1 MKKIKDSQ
9 KTMTI
14 LNKALKAVAFF
25 KQQEGFEV
33 QQTTKSRTHIF
44 DNIIVTGQS
53 LQCCHGYQQRIEPKQ
68 HTESHQYECK

>member
-1 MKKIKDSQ
+1 MKKTKDSK

-14 LNKALKAVAFF
+14 LNKAVAFF

-53 LQCCHGYQQRIEPKQ
+53 LRCCHGYQQRTETQ
-68 HTESHQYECK
+68 QLTESHQYECR

>member
-14 LNKALKAVAFF
+14 LNKAVAFF

-44 DNIIVTGQS
+44 DNIIVTGQA
-53 LQCCHGYQQRIEPKQ
+53 LRCCHGYQQRIEPKQ